1 MPSPV
6 NPQTLNRYA
15 YTLNNPLKHTDPTG
29 HSAKAAGG
37 DKPWWVPDAFGIR
50 VELSV
55 APLSFVGDALTAATS
70 ETVVG
75 AAAIWVA
82 THIAVDVNYDMV
94 FSLYDQETGELGFP
108 RLSEIQDRIDVFQ
121 TKGGQF
127 ATEGGGVSIGGLALY
142 NVKNNDVLEGMQ
154 FEIAGT
160 TKTPIGLEVGA
171 FTDLSQSSLPLC
183 FYGGVGFG
191 AEVTPLSATIGKSE
205 NITDRFWNFLDRLSN
220 AYQRLSDQPQ

>member
-1 MPSPV
+1 MPTDRRFTGQRREIGLGLYDYNARFYDPLLGRFLSADSLVPSPT

-29 HSAKAAGG
+29 HSAKATEG

-50 VELSV
+50 FELSI
-55 APLSFVGDALTAATS
+55 APLSFIGDALTAATS

-75 AAAIWVA
+75 AAAIWVV
-82 THIAVDVNYDMV
+82 THVAIDVNYDMV

-127 ATEGGGVSIGGLALY
+127 ATAVSFHRISTL
-142 NVKNNDVLEGMQ
+142 
-154 FEIAGT
+154 
-160 TKTPIGLEVGA
+160 
-171 FTDLSQSSLPLC
+171 
-183 FYGGVGFG
+183 
-191 AEVTPLSATIGKSE
+191 
-205 NITDRFWNFLDRLSN
+205 
-220 AYQRLSDQPQ
+220 